1 MFSFN
6 SPAGACPQCEGFGKI
21 LGIDEDL
28 VIPNKALSVYEDCV
42 VCWKGEK
49 MSEWKKQLI
58 YNASKFDFP
67 IHRPYYQLT
76 DTQKN
81 LLWTGNQYFEGIND
95 FFKMV
100 SENQYKIQYRVMLAR
115 YRGKTLCPTCKGS
128 RLKKEADY
136 VKVGEK
142 TISELVV
149 MPITEL
155 KKYFENIILSEHDQ
169 QIAKRLL
176 TEITSRIQFLIDLG
190 LGYLSLNRLSS
201 TLSGGESQRIKL
213 AIYLGISLVGSL
225 YILD

>member
-1 MFSFN
+1 MVKFYTPQGNEIHNFSKRFEADGITFTEPNDLMFSFN

-136 VKVGEK
+136 VKRSEERRVGKEC
-142 TISELVV
+142 
-149 MPITEL
+149 
-155 KKYFENIILSEHDQ
+155 
-169 QIAKRLL
+169 
-176 TEITSRIQFLIDLG
+176 
-190 LGYLSLNRLSS
+190 
-201 TLSGGESQRIKL
+201 
-213 AIYLGISLVGSL
+213 
-225 YILD
+225 